1 MLEQPMIEKLLSM
14 RLQGMADAL
23 KAQEQD
29 SGIRELS
36 FVERLS
42 LLVDQQWNW
51 RENQALARR
60 LKSAKLRHN
69 ACIEDIDYRAAR
81 GLEKTVIRGLAKDS
95 QWVQNHE
102 NLFVLGPTGVGKSF
116 IACALAQKACRDGY
130 SAFYTR
136 AAALFRD
143 LALARADGSFRNL
156 LTRLSRVDVLVID
169 DWAMAPL
176 SEPERR
182 DFWEICED
190 RYQVRSLILTSQ
202 LPVTR
207 WHEQIGDPTVA
218 DGILDRLVHNA
229 HLIEMRGDSMRKNR
243 SKPNT

>member
-1 MLEQPMIEKLLSM
+1 M
-14 RLQGMADAL
+14 
-23 KAQEQD
+23 
-29 SGIRELS
+29 
-36 FVERLS
+36 
-42 LLVDQQWNW
+42 DQQWNW

-60 LKSAKLRHN
+60 LKSAKLRHD

-102 NLFVLGPTGVGKSF
+102 NLFVLGPTGVGKSY

-143 LALARADGSFRNL
+143 LALAHADGSFRNL
-156 LTRLSRVDVLVID
+156 LARLGRTDVLVID

-176 SEPERR
+176 TESERR
-182 DFWEICED
+182 DFWEICE
-190 RYQVRSLILTSQ
+190 T
-202 LPVTR
+202 VTR
-207 WHEQIGDPTVA
+207 SA
-218 DGILDRLVHNA
+218 L
-229 HLIEMRGDSMRKNR
+229 
-243 SKPNT
+243 

>member
-14 RLQGMADAL
+14 RLQGMADGL

-29 SGIRELS
+29 PGARELS

-51 RENQALARR
+51 LENQALTRR

-81 GLEKTVIRGLAKDS
+81 GLEKSVIRGLAKDS

-143 LALARADGSFRNL
+143 LALARADGSFRSL
-156 LTRLSRVDVLVID
+156 LGRLSRIDVLVID

-229 HLIEMRGDSMRKNR
+229 HRIEMRGDSMRKNR
-243 SKPNT
+243 GKPNT

>member
-29 SGIRELS
+29 SGVRDLS

-60 LKSAKLRHN
+60 LKSAKLRHS

-81 GLEKTVIRGLAKDS
+81 GLEKSVIRGLVKDS

-102 NLFVLGPTGVGKSF
+102 NLFVLGPTGVGKSY
-116 IACALAQKACRDGY
+116 IACALAQKACRD
-130 SAFYTR
+130 
-136 AAALFRD
+136 
-143 LALARADGSFRNL
+143 
-156 LTRLSRVDVLVID
+156 
-169 DWAMAPL
+169 
-176 SEPERR
+176 
-182 DFWEICED
+182 
-190 RYQVRSLILTSQ
+190 
-202 LPVTR
+202 
-207 WHEQIGDPTVA
+207 
-218 DGILDRLVHNA
+218 
-229 HLIEMRGDSMRKNR
+229 
-243 SKPNT
+243 